1 MVNVSRNQITN
12 EETDRKMKE
21 TDCKIDKLANLYGGV
36 STGIGFATEDYFY
49 NALKF
54 EKKLDNIQYD
64 TIARNIEASRGNV
77 EQEFDIILYNS
88 NKIAIVDVKQNYYP
102 NDVDKFAE
110 KILPKFKI
118 LYPQYNNFTI
128 TGVIAAMTMKLET
141 KERAKELGLYIL
153 TQDQNSDSFQ
163 LLNDEDFKPTYY

>member
-1 MVNVSRNQITN
+1 VSRG
-12 EETDRKMKE
+12 K
-21 TDCKIDKLANLYGGV
+21 
-36 STGIGFATEDYFY
+36 
-49 NALKF
+49 
-54 EKKLDNIQYD
+54 
-64 TIARNIEASRGNV
+64 V
-77 EQEFDIILYNS
+77 EQKFDIILYNS
-88 NKIAIVDVKQNYYP
+88 NKIEIVDVKQNYYP

-128 TGVIAAMTMKLET
+128 IGAIAGMTMKLET

-153 TQDQNSDSFQ
+153 TQDKNSDSFQ